1 MEHEEL
7 TGAII
12 GCAMRVHSTL
22 GPGYFESVYERALLI
37 ELRNE
42 GIKAVNQIPL
52 AVHYQ
57 GEIVGNYVAD
67 LVVADTVVCELKA
80 VRKLAEAH
88 EVQLVNNL
96 NAIGK
101 RIGLLLNFGAPRL
114 EYKRKLDQL

>member
-1 MEHEEL
+1 M
-7 TGAII
+7 
-12 GCAMRVHSTL
+12 
-22 GPGYFESVYERALLI
+22 
-37 ELRNE
+37 
-42 GIKAVNQIPL
+42 NQIPL

>member
-42 GIKAVNQIPL
+42 GIEAVN
-52 AVHYQ
+52 
-57 GEIVGNYVAD
+57 
-67 LVVADTVVCELKA
+67 
-80 VRKLAEAH
+80 
-88 EVQLVNNL
+88 
-96 NAIGK
+96 
-101 RIGLLLNFGAPRL
+101 
-114 EYKRKLDQL
+114 